1 MSNLVNL
8 NIDGQDIQAEPG
20 SMIIQAAMD
29 NGLYIPYL
37 CYYPGMKPY
46 GACRMCIVQAE
57 APTPDGTFR
66 PLPGNPASCTT
77 PISEGMKV
85 KTNTD
90 NLITLRK
97 GIMELL
103 ISEHPHG
110 CLNCHRVDLCG
121 PKRHRAIH
129 GDGSNYTSYIQQ

>member
-1 MSNLVNL
+1 MAEKVNL
-8 NIDGQDIQAEPG
+8 TIDGVEIEADAG

-46 GACRMCIVQAE
+46 GACRMCVVKAE
-57 APTPDGTFR
+57 SPGPDGSFR

-85 KTNTD
+85 ETNTD
-90 NLITLRK
+90 DLIHLRK
-97 GIMELL
+97 GVMELL
-103 ISEHPHG
+103 IS
-110 CLNCHRVDLCG
+110 
-121 PKRHRAIH
+121 
-129 GDGSNYTSYIQQ
+129 

>member
-66 PLPGNPASCTT
+66 PLP
-77 PISEGMKV
+77 
-85 KTNTD
+85 
-90 NLITLRK
+90 
-97 GIMELL
+97 
-103 ISEHPHG
+103 
-110 CLNCHRVDLCG
+110 
-121 PKRHRAIH
+121 
-129 GDGSNYTSYIQQ
+129 